1 VKVTP
6 EARILVPFRSLK
18 VVDIPHLGDQLG
30 VRTKYIT
37 VMVYDNEFI
46 WGVHTRVEIVG
57 NTRGREGF

>member
-1 VKVTP
+1 M
-6 EARILVPFRSLK
+6 RSKCEPLGYH
-18 VVDIPHLGDQLG
+18 IPRLG